1 MSSHLVFHLV
11 QTSAACVTRRSALT
25 VLHSAGVQVFS
36 HARLGNEALAPRERP
51 CTLLSEAHDCLE
63 RVRWSWRSERLRRP
77 PPASA
82 ASLRTAPATAWHRW
96 RCRDAG
102 RAGGPILTDL
112 SANTRPAVELTVDNY
127 CHLLFT
133 GRGGA
138 ITGIQ
143 PGRLQSPYLWC
154 TCLGYFCSGHPLRS
168 AHPSRSCG
176 GCTCD
181 RKVQRLKS

>member
-1 MSSHLVFHLV
+1 M
-11 QTSAACVTRRSALT
+11 
-25 VLHSAGVQVFS
+25 LHSAGVQVFS

-51 CTLLSEAHDCLE
+51 CPLLLQTRDCLE
-63 RVRWSWRSERLRRP
+63 RVWLSLRSERLRGP

-82 ASLRTAPATAWHRW
+82 ACLRTAPATAWHHW

-102 RAGGPILTDL
+102 RADGPILTDL

-133 GRGGA
+133 DRGRA

-143 PGRLQSPYLWC
+143 PGGLQSLYLWC
-154 TCLGYFCSGHPLRS
+154 TYLGYFCSGHRPRS
-168 AHPSRSCG
+168 ARPSRFCG